1 MGSVPAKMADS
12 SDTAPASDDLPVI
25 VNFSGEWSMD
35 VVKSDSLEALFAAM
49 DAGWLARKIA
59 GKLKITTHF
68 YHTNESVIITDQSFF
83 GNFTLSLVPDG
94 KWRPVLQLDGK
105 AAPMRCIFNHS
116 NGELRIETRF
126 AKGTLIDRRRLLSR
140 TAFEQ
145 VMRFSPAGDGGAE
158 AYSIDVSARRFFN
171 RLETDDERHAA
182 EAAEESARLM
192 LAHQAAALSLLSG
205 GSAGG
210 LVPSSWKNA
219 TVKAPALGGAGA
231 AVAPATHGAETVPA
245 HQLPVT
251 ATVKPA
257 APAAADAAAAAT
269 GPRADSASTAAAVA
283 DPFPGDRV
291 PTADFTGS
299 WLLDRTRSDTLD
311 AMLTLMGVPWIARKI
326 ANSIEITA
334 VMRHEVLAATL
345 VAEDHS
351 SMGITSNEY
360 TFDGKPKNVTSKEGK
375 TSVVTATLVPVPWPV
390 VEGPQPRSAAA
401 LAENPTTGASGCIR
415 ISTVLPDGAG
425 ETIDTRCLVEGGR
438 TLRQLMVYKKGDK
451 TATLMRF
458 LRNDKFDAAKYEES
472 VARVRQHYDAKAAA
486 AAAPASGG
494 AGASA
499 AAEPSVAATS
509 DGSAG
514 SAAAVAAVSA
524 ATPAAE
530 DVAPTAGAVTAPAAA
545 AVPADVPAASALDPC
560 FVSVGGY
567 WTVDTGRSDPLD
579 PLWKSLGVG
588 WFARVLVGAV
598 DIVHHIAHT
607 KSSFRTEDKSALG
620 TATVVLA
627 LDSRWHPV
635 KQLDGRYMLMKA
647 RQVLGGGDLGPFWLG
662 DLGWIPRAW
671 LRASHLAA
679 TGKLPDSIVVPPL
692 GEDGEHDGDDQL
704 DDEYEDDAFSDSDGD
719 DARDAGYRPP
729 APALVGSTSAVAA
742 TSGSS
747 ALPPLPGSRRRL
759 SAAGDGEDGASSR
772 DSFDDDDGPEA
783 SLAPEARG
791 RHTIL
796 RRFPVRVAPF
806 ATAEIEV
813 VTVLSD
819 VTSQREALERQSE
832 SASGGAAAGSAA
844 AVPIHGADGLPGD
857 VQPPAG
863 AQRLVVTY
871 SMSRRDEMIVTHVH
885 LSAEG
890 AVLHSARRVLVRREA
905 PEQRAVADVADS
917 ARIQHACSLIIA
929 RRGAA
934 DDMKL
939 AYLRRVLARRARRQ
953 TRRAAEEE
961 ARRRAAASLS
971 QRLAA
976 DSASAG
982 GAPSNARV
990 PSSRPAASGDV
1001 KTKPSAADDDDE
1013 SLADGVQCTIM

>member
-1 MGSVPAKMADS
+1 MGSASVKMADTS
-12 SDTAPASDDLPVI
+12 ESASASEDLPVI

-35 VVKSDSLEALFAAM
+35 AGKSDSLEALFAAM

-68 YHTNESVIITDQSFF
+68 YHTNESVIITDHSFF

-105 AAPMRCIFNHS
+105 SAPMRCMFNHS

-126 AKGTLIDRRRLLSR
+126 SKGTLLDRRRLLSR
-140 TAFEQ
+140 TSFEQ
-145 VMRFSPAGDGGAE
+145 IMRFAPSGDGAPGGAG
-158 AYSIDVSARRFFN
+158 ADVSARRSFN
-171 RLETDDERHAA
+171 RVETDDERHAA

-219 TVKAPALGGAGA
+219 PAPAVGGAGA
-231 AVAPATHGAETVPA
+231 AAVPTPKAATSAPAVAADAKSESAAAAP
-245 HQLPVT
+245 PVT
-251 ATVKPA
+251 HA
-257 APAAADAAAAAT
+257 APASAAL
-269 GPRADSASTAAAVA
+269 GA
-283 DPFPGDRV
+283 DPFPSDRV
-291 PTADFTGS
+291 PTADFSGS

-334 VMRHEVLAATL
+334 VMRHDVLAATA

-360 TFDGKPKNVTSKEGK
+360 AFDGKPKNVTSKEGK
-375 TSVVTATLVPVPWPV
+375 TSVVTASLIPVPWPI
-390 VEGPQPRSAAA
+390 VEGPQPRSATA
-401 LAENPTTGASGCIR
+401 LAENPTVGASGCIR

-425 ETIDTRCLVEGGR
+425 ETIDTRCVVEGGR

-472 VARVRQHYDAKAAA
+472 IARMRQHYEAKAAA
-486 AAAPASGG
+486 AAAPAVGG
-494 AGASA
+494 AGAESA
-499 AAEPSVAATS
+499 S
-509 DGSAG
+509 
-514 SAAAVAAVSA
+514 
-524 ATPAAE
+524 
-530 DVAPTAGAVTAPAAA
+530 PAAA
-545 AVPADVPAASALDPC
+545 AGSAGASAGLTEAHSSAVAAPVPEASAAPVAAETTATVTAAAPSGDGKSAPALDPC

-567 WTVDTGRSDPLD
+567 WTVDATRSETLD
-579 PLWKSLGVG
+579 SLWKSLGVG

-607 KSSFRTEDKSALG
+607 KGTFRTEDKSALG
-620 TATVVLA
+620 TATVA
-627 LDSRWHPV
+627 LSLDGRWHPV
-635 KQLDGRYMLMKA
+635 KQLDGRYMLVQA
-647 RQVLGGGDLGPFWLG
+647 RQTLGGGDLGPLWLG

-671 LRASHLAA
+671 LRASQLAA
-679 TGKLPDSIVVPPL
+679 AGKLPASIVVPPL
-692 GEDGEHDGDDQL
+692 GEDGEHDGDEQL
-704 DDEYEDDAFSDSDGD
+704 DDEYEDEAFSDSDGE
-719 DARDAGYRPP
+719 DAEDSGYRPP
-729 APALVGSTSAVAA
+729 PPAAASSGNSARKESA
-742 TSGSS
+742 TSS
-747 ALPPLPGSRRRL
+747 ADLPPLPGSRRRL
-759 SAAGDGEDGASSR
+759 GSAGGAAAADADDGTSSR
-772 DSFDDDDGPEA
+772 DSFDDDDGPE
-783 SLAPEARG
+783 STLAPEARG

-819 VTSQREALERQSE
+819 VTAQREALERQSE
-832 SASGGAAAGSAA
+832 SAATGAAAASAP
-844 AVPIHGADGLPGD
+844 AVPIHSGDGFAGD

-871 SMSRRDEMIVTHVH
+871 SMSRRDEMVVTHTH
-885 LSAEG
+885 LSADG
-890 AVLHSARRVLVRREA
+890 AVLHAVRRLLVRREA
-905 PEQRAVADVADS
+905 AEQRAVADVADS

-929 RRGAA
+929 RRSAA

-961 ARRRAAASLS
+961 ARRRAAASLA
-971 QRLAA
+971 QRDSGSAA
-976 DSASAG
+976 AG
-982 GAPSNARV
+982 GA
-990 PSSRPAASGDV
+990 G
-1001 KTKPSAADDDDE
+1001 SAARSTSSVRATAAGAAKPTLATAILADEDDE
-1013 SLADGVQCTIM
+1013 SLADGVQCAIM